1 MAGIEPPTGFRYQQ
15 LHAGHPTEPEYNGPT
30 RMIRPFL
37 AITGFLCS
45 TLLSSHVFAA
55 GTYEE
60 NLKLLA
66 DGVIA
71 ESLKVKKERL
81 AIIDFTDAKGVVTP
95 IGQFLAEEL
104 GTQLLVAGELKV
116 VEHKLVSSTLK
127 KRHITQLDAASPKIL
142 KGAAKAIRTD
152 LFAVGSYID
161 SPDGILVTVKLINP
175 SNAQAIGAARGMI
188 PKAGPLAEMVK
199 EANTPPP
206 MKAEPPK
213 GPTMPE
219 GLGFHRNEFYEL
231 VVRTLS
237 RQDNQM
243 RMDLTIENRSP
254 RDVKLLCLLQ
264 NTVLKDDQGGQWTQS
279 VEGNRDGL
287 CTRGVELSP
296 REKDRAVLTFTAPA
310 DSSAAS
316 QFTFSFHEKSPR
328 RDATFAIENLTIET
342 SPALPSPVTP

>member
-1 MAGIEPPTGFRYQQ
+1 
-15 LHAGHPTEPEYNGPT
+15 
-30 RMIRPFL
+30 MIRQCL
-37 AITGFLCS
+37 AIAGLLCS
-45 TLLSSHVFAA
+45 TLLPTHVFAA
-55 GTYEE
+55 GGYEE
-60 NLKLLA
+60 SLKLLA

-71 ESLKVKKERL
+71 ESLKAKKERL
-81 AIIDFTDAKGVVTP
+81 AIIDFTDAKGAVTP

-116 VEHKLVSSTLK
+116 VEHRLVSSTLK
-127 KRHITQLDAASPKIL
+127 KRHITQIEATSPKAL

-152 LFAVGSYID
+152 VFVTGSYLD
-161 SPDGILVTVKLINP
+161 APEGILVTVKLMNP

-188 PKAGPLAEMVK
+188 PKAGPLGEMVK

-206 MKAEPPK
+206 VKVEPPK
-213 GPTMPE
+213 GPATPE

-231 VVRTLS
+231 VVRALS
-237 RQDNQM
+237 RQDNRI

-264 NTVLKDDQGGQWTQS
+264 NTVLKDNLGGQWAQS

-310 DSSAAS
+310 DPPAPS
-316 QFTFSFHEKSPR
+316 QFTLSFHEKSPR
-328 RDATFAIENLTIET
+328 RDATFAIEGLTVET
-342 SPALPSPVTP
+342 AISPATTVTP

>member
-1 MAGIEPPTGFRYQQ
+1 
-15 LHAGHPTEPEYNGPT
+15 
-30 RMIRPFL
+30 MIRQCL
-37 AITGFLCS
+37 AIAGLLCS
-45 TLLSSHVFAA
+45 TLLPTHVFAA
-55 GTYEE
+55 GGYEE
-60 NLKLLA
+60 SLKLLA

-71 ESLKVKKERL
+71 ESLKAKKERL
-81 AIIDFTDAKGVVTP
+81 AIIDFTDAKGAVTP

-116 VEHKLVSSTLK
+116 VEHRLVSSTLK
-127 KRHITQLDAASPKIL
+127 KRHITQIEATSPKAL

-152 LFAVGSYID
+152 VFVTGTYLDA
-161 SPDGILVTVKLINP
+161 PEGILVTVKLMNP

-188 PKAGPLAEMVK
+188 PKAGPLGEMVK

-206 MKAEPPK
+206 VKVEPPK
-213 GPTMPE
+213 GPATPE

-231 VVRTLS
+231 VVRALS
-237 RQDNQM
+237 RQDNRI

-264 NTVLKDDQGGQWTQS
+264 NTVLKDNLGGQWAQS

-310 DSSAAS
+310 DPPAPS
-316 QFTFSFHEKSPR
+316 QFTLSFHEKSPR
-328 RDATFAIENLTIET
+328 RDATFTIEGLAVET
-342 SPALPSPVTP
+342 APTPVTPATP